1 MDNWGYFTQ
10 FHPEMELKRSPTY
23 NDPLKRPI
31 KRMIFF
37 CQLFSRWGLRMR
49 EFSHRSFGEPELGG
63 FQPIR
68 RKGWNLVET
77 TAQFLQI
84 HPFSS
89 KSQLLKTNFCAK
101 MPGDLGPQRPT
112 GGLRRGIKKGNNFRW
127 FQALLEVTS
136 SLLKGS
142 PTTIL
147 QRSQGIARR
156 FFFPFLLPT
165 WRISSQL
172 YSEFF
177 WLAHGP
183 NHLLY

>member
-10 FHPEMELKRSPTY
+10 FHPEMELKRPPTY
-23 NDPLKRPI
+23 NDPLKRPV
-31 KRMIFF
+31 KRMILF

-77 TAQFLQI
+77 TVQFLQI

-89 KSQLLKTNFCAK
+89 KSQLLKANFCAFSAC
-101 MPGDLGPQRPT
+101 DLGSSTSHRGPSKGDKKRQLQVISGPVGGHQQPSERVTNHHPT
-112 GGLRRGIKKGNNFRW
+112 KDTRNG
-127 FQALLEVTS
+127 QA
-136 SLLKGS
+136 
-142 PTTIL
+142 
-147 QRSQGIARR
+147 
-156 FFFPFLLPT
+156 FFFRFCYLLGG
-165 WRISSQL
+165 SSQL

-177 WLAHGP
+177 LIGPWLVLVP
-183 NHLLY
+183 FQ